1 MEPSQL
7 RARGT
12 PRVKDKPAAG
22 GGGGSLAGGAGG
34 GISSA
39 LRLGIG
45 VVPPSPTELSGSTWH
60 QLVFPP
66 ILWVT
71 TLGRTGIGS
80 TLSLWLKLGPLT
92 WLHSVGWR
100 PEKTPMPACPLP
112 CPFPKDPLIQWSS
125 QEVLMAWRLGSPQS
139 VGAVAARPKAD
150 AQRLC

>member
-1 MEPSQL
+1 MPSWGPPFRVGGTLVRGQTHLAEKICKQWSTTRRAQTVPVRAETGREPSQL

-66 ILWVT
+66 TLWVT

-92 WLHSVGWR
+92 WLHSVG
-100 PEKTPMPACPLP
+100 
-112 CPFPKDPLIQWSS
+112 
-125 QEVLMAWRLGSPQS
+125 
-139 VGAVAARPKAD
+139 
-150 AQRLC
+150 